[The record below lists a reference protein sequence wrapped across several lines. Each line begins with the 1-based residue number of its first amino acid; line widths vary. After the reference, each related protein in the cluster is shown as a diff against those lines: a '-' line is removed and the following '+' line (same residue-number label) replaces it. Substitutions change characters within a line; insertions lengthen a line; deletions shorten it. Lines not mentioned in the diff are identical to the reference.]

1 MGPNADR
8 IPTGGG
14 SGFVTPFSTVS
25 VSEGLEK
32 LKKKEPRSVDGRCD
46 L

>member
-32 LKKKEPRSVDGRCD
+32 LKK
-46 L
+46 